1 MNYKNFFYILIF
13 LIINNCSVDNLQKKD
28 IDYEFKK
35 KFSNKGFAI
44 IYNDQLFK
52 DKVISKKLDQRSLL
66 IFQKNLQK
74 DTTVTIITILNDKTL
89 IAKVANNSQY
99 PSFNNSVISNRIA
112 TLLEIDPNEPYI
124 EITSIPKNSMF
135 IAKTSK
141 TFDEEKKVASK
152 APVEEIS
159 INDINKKT
167 NKSTKIKINRKFSY
181 TIKIADFY
189 FKETAL
195 LMKKRIKKESKIK
208 NPKIKRIADNKYRVY
223 LGPYTNINALQN
235 SFNDIK
241 ILKFENIEI
250 IKND

>member
-66 IFQKNLQK
+66 IFQKNLKK
-74 DTTVTIITILNDKTL
+74 DTTVKIINILNDKTL

-167 NKSTKIKINRKFSY
+167 NKSTKIKINKKFSY